1 VNPDLFLT
9 RTLRSHS
16 RGDSITRILAAA
28 LDAVEPGEAVRR
40 YLSLEE
46 DTLSIA
52 GTPLE
57 VKGKLYV
64 LGIGKAATPMA
75 RAAVDFLGRRLSA
88 GLVVTK
94 HRPVAPIPGAEIIEG
109 GHPVPDERSLAA
121 GKRVEEF
128 VRSLSADDLLICLLS
143 GGGSALAT
151 LPVEGVPLQDLR
163 SLTASLLE
171 CGARIDE
178 INILRRQLD
187 RLKGG
192 GLARMASPAR
202 VASLVLSDVA
212 GNALEDIASGPTARD
227 PTTAEDALA
236 VLDHYGLKK
245 QTSATISKVL
255 KRRTKPPMD
264 NDHLFSR
271 IHNIIVGSNL
281 IAAQAAL
288 KQAADEGF
296 YPYLLRADLQG
307 EAREAARDLSIQL
320 RWAWKMGDP
329 VPRPACLIAGGE
341 TTVTLQGNGRGGR
354 NTELALASVSELAD
368 FPEVMLVTL
377 ATDGEDG
384 DTDAAGAVVTGETW
398 RLAVAQEM
406 NATEFL
412 NRNDSYSYFNELD
425 DLLKPG
431 PTGTNVNDLTFLFTF

>member
-9 RTLRSHS
+9 RTLRSHP
-16 RGDSITRILAAA
+16 RGDSISRILAAA
-28 LDAVEPGEAVRR
+28 MDAVEPGKAVGR
-40 YLSLEE
+40 YLSI
-46 DTLSIA
+46 DKYILSIA
-52 GTPLE
+52 GNPLE
-57 VKGKLYV
+57 VKGKVCV
-64 LGIGKAATPMA
+64 LGIGKAASAMTLK
-75 RAAVDFLGRRLSA
+75 VEGLLGSRLHS

-94 HRPVAPIPGAEIIEG
+94 HRPGRPIPGVEIIEG
-109 GHPVPDERSLAA
+109 GHPIPDDRSLAA

-128 VRSLSADDLLICLLS
+128 VSSLGADDLLLCLIS

-151 LPVEGVPLQDLR
+151 SPVEGVSLEDMQ
-163 SLTASLLE
+163 SLTVSLIE

-192 GLARMASPAR
+192 GLARMAAPAR
-202 VASLVLSDVA
+202 VESLILSDVV
-212 GNALEDIASGPTARD
+212 GNSLEAIASGPTALD

-236 VLDHYGLKK
+236 ILDRYGLKK
-245 QTSATISKVL
+245 RTPSAILKVL
-255 KRRTKPPMD
+255 KSQKKTQIKD
-264 NDHLFSR
+264 ENLFSR
-271 IHNIIVGSNL
+271 IHNYIVGSNL
-281 IAAQAAL
+281 FAAQAGL
-288 KQAADEGF
+288 KQAADDGF
-296 YPYLLRADLQG
+296 HPYLLRTDLQG

-329 VPRPACLIAGGE
+329 VPHPACIVAGGE
-341 TTVTLQGNGRGGR
+341 TTVTIKGIGLGGR

-368 FPEVMLVTL
+368 FPDVMLVTL

-384 DTDAAGAVVTGETW
+384 ETDAAGAVVTGETW
-398 RLAVAQEM
+398 RQGMTLDL

-412 NRNDSYSYFNELD
+412 NRNDSYSYFNQLD